1 MKPLFPQL
9 PKPVTYRPLVI
20 LLFHYLELVFQ
31 LICSS
36 ELKSRFCF
44 SHVMKSLKVSSFQL
58 GRQCLQ
64 GSSSLCIPIPPS
76 SVWDSHPPGCSILP
90 SLYLHSRVYFLMKAW
105 CSPSAYRNGRNLCP
119 FCVYVYSKKKKKWEI
134 GKFWKYWVWNACE
147 KSNSYCLGGIWNT
160 RSCYSAVT

>member
-1 MKPLFPQL
+1 MIP
-9 PKPVTYRPLVI
+9 
-20 LLFHYLELVFQ
+20 LFHYLELVFQ

-36 ELKSRFCF
+36 ELKSGFCF

-58 GRQCLQ
+58 GRWLNSASRAPALCVFLSHHPQC
-64 GSSSLCIPIPPS
+64 GT
-76 SVWDSHPPGCSILP
+76 VIL
-90 SLYLHSRVYFLMKAW
+90 LVAVYFLHFICIPESTSSWKHGAVPVLTGMGGTSVHFA
-105 CSPSAYRNGRNLCP
+105 CMCIQ
-119 FCVYVYSKKKKKWEI
+119 KKKKWEI